1 MTGAKTNERPG
12 TRARASYVRTS
23 AYKAREVLDLIR
35 GKSYGEAAEILAFS
49 ERGVSEEIGK
59 VLDSAVANAEH
70 NDDQLAE
77 ELYVSACFADEG
89 PTLKRWRPR
98 ARGRATR
105 IRKRTCH
112 ITVIVSRYDEDTLER
127 MRERE
132 AAGGRAQSSQAA
144 EARRQRVAQSRARDE
159 AEHDHDHD
167 HDEVDEPE
175 LTAEEQAAE
184 IVAATEAAL
193 AEDESGSA
201 AEVSGEDNDYDA
213 EKADSDQDEIVDAD
227 DATPFGPLSHAPLD
241 DPQEMP
247 EGYPV
252 KGNADSMKYHQP
264 GGRWYDQ
271 TVAEVWFA
279 TAEAAEDAGFSEA
292 GSSASADADPADA
305 GESEE

>member
-1 MTGAKTNERPG
+1 MAGTKTNERPG
-12 TRARASYVRTS
+12 TRARASYVRSS

-35 GKSYGEAAEILAFS
+35 GKSYAEAAEILMFS
-49 ERGVSEEIGK
+49 ERGISEDILK

-70 NDDQLAE
+70 NDNQLAE
-77 ELYVSACFADEG
+77 ELFVSACYADEG

-112 ITVIVSRYDEDTLER
+112 ITVIVSRYSDEELEA

-132 AAGGRAQSSQAA
+132 AAAGRSGSSQAA
-144 EARRQRVAQSRARDE
+144 EARRARVAQSRARD

-167 HDEVDEPE
+167 HDHDHEDASVED
-175 LTAEEQAAE
+175 QAAE
-184 IVAATEAAL
+184 IVEATAASMAEA
-193 AEDESGSA
+193 
-201 AEVSGEDNDYDA
+201 GEDYDA
-213 EKADSDQDEIVDAD
+213 EKADSDQDTVVDAD

-241 DPQEMP
+241 DVNEMP
-247 EGYPV
+247 EGYPI
-252 KGNADSMKYHQP
+252 KGNADSMKFHQP

-279 TAEAAEDAGFSEA
+279 TPEAAVDAGFTEA
-292 GSSASADADPADA
+292 GSTSEDSGEA
-305 GESEE
+305 GEGEE